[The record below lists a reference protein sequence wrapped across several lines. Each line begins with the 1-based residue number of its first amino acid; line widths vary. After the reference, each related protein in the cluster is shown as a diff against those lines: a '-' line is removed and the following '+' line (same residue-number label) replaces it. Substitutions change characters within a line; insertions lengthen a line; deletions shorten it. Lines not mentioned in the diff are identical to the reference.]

1 MKTRK
6 ALAVTMILMML
17 FSTSVT
23 VFAQAGALKKVAGPA
38 AKVLKKSPT
47 PLGKLI
53 AHAPEIIE
61 AGERLLK
68 FIATHSPPCP
78 SPHPGAVLIGYILG
92 AIFMTPD
99 EYQPKPVTDPSIR
112 EFYNDAPLFNFDQP

>member
-17 FSTSVT
+17 FSTSVP
-23 VFAQAGALKKVAGPA
+23 VFAQAGALKKVAVPA
-38 AKVLKKSPT
+38 AKVLKKSPP

-53 AHAPEIIE
+53 VHAPEIIE

-68 FIATHSPPCP
+68 FIATHPVPCP
-78 SPHPGAVLIGYILG
+78 PPSSNMIMIGYLI
-92 AIFMTPD
+92 AAFFMTPG
-99 EYQPKPVTDPSIR
+99 EYQPTPVTDHSIR
-112 EFYNDAPLFNFDQP
+112 EFYNDAPFFNFDQP